1 MKKTKKHSK
10 ENITKKMEVEMKK
23 RLGTAILAAA
33 VAFTSVQAVPYVG
46 VQPAAAATTK
56 KPTTTSS
63 SETIEK
69 SSDGKVTENGYTFRI
84 SGNEATI
91 TGYTGTTKDLKI
103 PTKISIPQTVTVPTT
118 GTGTSGTGST
128 GTGTATTKAA
138 SQKKDEPEVP
148 TNDYFVTAIA
158 ENAFSSKLGIKSIS
172 MTSGS
177 VDGKTFGIK
186 KIGNKAFFGCHDMTS
201 ITIAATTSEIGA
213 GVFADCIA
221 LTSIKV
227 ADGNQNFKTIDGAL
241 YSYST
246 ESGSGI
252 YRLEQ
257 YPLGNKAAEYKVSES
272 LGFTLGEIG
281 QEAFLGSQNLVTV
294 ELPIT
299 VKKIGDRAFAQCKK
313 LTTVTLPQ
321 DLTTIGTE
329 AFQGDIALET
339 ITIPD
344 NVTTINTGTFQDC
357 QTLKSAKLPEK
368 LAVINAK
375 AFQNCKALGDVE
387 LPISVTTIGDQAYAQ
402 CNAMKKI
409 SIPVK
414 TNSIGKNVFE
424 GTPVTVHCHSGS
436 QASTYAKQYNLETE
450 RIFTVE
456 FYTDNTYK
464 TLLSSQ
470 EVLEEADAKL
480 PEFTAEE
487 GYEVTG
493 WSADYTKIKQD
504 LRLYPIQKKV
514 YEVKFIDLYNGREES
529 VKVTDGSAP
538 EAPAWTMDGY
548 SLRWNPSIPDDV
560 HSNQTVNAVWTSST
574 TGKEIKPD
582 AVKPRDLGATIT
594 SGKNNYQV
602 TSADPYNPT
611 VAFAGLEGEAAST
624 KATSSSKDKKS
635 KVKYDSITVKIP
647 ASISIDG
654 VSYKV
659 TTVAAKALSSNKN
672 ITSVEI
678 GSNVKSI
685 KEKAFYKCSRLSK
698 VKLKTK
704 KIIAMGSGAF
714 KGVKTTAKFYT
725 FNSKLSKYKSMLK
738 DAGVKKPTMKR
749 L

>member
-1 MKKTKKHSK
+1 
-10 ENITKKMEVEMKK
+10 MKK

-33 VAFTSVQAVPYVG
+33 VAFTSVQAVPYLG
-46 VQPAAAATTK
+46 VQPTAAATTK
-56 KPTTTSS
+56 KPSTSS

-69 SSDGKVTENGYTFRI
+69 SSDGKVTETGYTFRI

-103 PTKISIPQTVTVPTT
+103 PTKISIPQTITVPTT
-118 GTGTSGTGST
+118 GTGTTGTGS
-128 GTGTATTKAA
+128 TGTATTKAT
-138 SQKKDEPEVP
+138 SSKKDEPEVP

-158 ENAFSSKLGIKSIS
+158 DNAFSSKLGIKSIS

-201 ITIAATTSEIGA
+201 VTIAATTSEIGA

-241 YSYST
+241 YSFST

-321 DLTTIGTE
+321 DLTTIGVE
-329 AFQGDIALET
+329 AFQGDIALGT

-357 QTLKSAKLPEK
+357 QALKSVKLPEK
-368 LAVINAK
+368 LAVISAK

-402 CNAMKKI
+402 CDAMKKI

-414 TNSIGKNVFE
+414 TNSIGRNVFE
-424 GTPVTVHCHSGS
+424 GTSVTVHCHSGS
-436 QASTYAKQYNLETE
+436 QASNYAKQYNLETE

-470 EVLEEADAKL
+470 EVLEETDAKL
-480 PEFTAEE
+480 PEFTPEE

-493 WSADYTKIKQD
+493 WSADYTKVKQD

-514 YEVKFIDLYNGREES
+514 YEVKFIDSYNGKQES

-538 EAPAWTMDGY
+538 EAPDWTMDGY

-560 HSNQTVNAVWTSST
+560 HSDQTVNAVWTSNT

-582 AVKPRDLGATIT
+582 AIKPRDVGSTIT

-611 VAFAGLEGEAAST
+611 VAFAGLEADAAST
-624 KATSSSKDKKS
+624 KATSASKDKNS
-635 KVKYDSITVKIP
+635 KVKYDSIAVKIP
-647 ASISIDG
+647 ASVSIDG
-654 VSYKV
+654 VSYKI
-659 TTVAAKALSSNKN
+659 TTIAAKALSANKN

-685 KEKAFYKCSRLSK
+685 KEKAFYNCSRLSK

-704 KIIAMGSGAF
+704 KVIAMGSGAF
-714 KGVKTTAKFYT
+714 KGVKATAKFYT